1 MRRWRT
7 DILVLGLWALALSRL
22 LHGQPDPVVE
32 EYLDLKRTDATAA
45 SIEERL
51 GRIAGFESL
60 LRQNAG
66 HRDYASMMFWLGQS
80 YSTLGDPGTAVALF
94 DELRHLTASD
104 ARPDEMVLFELGLA
118 HLRAGESRQA
128 DATWQEIVSTSE
140 RGSSIRVMA
149 VNRLYALRSDE
160 ARWDQLDDIARG
172 ELAHADGDRERSLAY
187 LARAQR
193 ELGDFD
199 DAAETFETILEEF
212 GAYKS
217 IAERLSLTRSALH
230 ARHRSRKTLEYLEQ
244 MNTAIA
250 AYEPDAQAYAEYH
263 RLAFD
268 FTSLVDRYKEW
279 GETPPMSRQ
288 LALGRAAE
296 LHERTFDGLRNLPL
310 SIVDRDV
317 AHSAAIAGAGILER
331 QGRPE
336 RAADLLTDYLEE
348 FADSSGDLLAIAR
361 RMRDRVCTR
370 LRPAGEHGVRPS
382 GPATD
387 PDSSHLAGTGSSRSL
402 ATTAVSTKSG
412 LEARSKGLRDR
423 SSAPASDSGVAVVL
437 LTGVVGL
444 GLCGVLWLLCRHS
457 RTRHHDA

>member
-217 IAERLSLTRSALH
+217 IAERLS
-230 ARHRSRKTLEYLEQ
+230 
-244 MNTAIA
+244 
-250 AYEPDAQAYAEYH
+250 
-263 RLAFD
+263 
-268 FTSLVDRYKEW
+268 
-279 GETPPMSRQ
+279 
-288 LALGRAAE
+288 
-296 LHERTFDGLRNLPL
+296 
-310 SIVDRDV
+310 
-317 AHSAAIAGAGILER
+317 
-331 QGRPE
+331 
-336 RAADLLTDYLEE
+336 
-348 FADSSGDLLAIAR
+348 
-361 RMRDRVCTR
+361 
-370 LRPAGEHGVRPS
+370 
-382 GPATD
+382 
-387 PDSSHLAGTGSSRSL
+387 
-402 ATTAVSTKSG
+402 
-412 LEARSKGLRDR
+412 
-423 SSAPASDSGVAVVL
+423 
-437 LTGVVGL
+437 
-444 GLCGVLWLLCRHS
+444 
-457 RTRHHDA
+457 